1 MLNLCHSI
9 LSTVKFLLRAT
20 MLRLCFIKLSTSFP
34 FVYLCCLFEFSSFAL
49 IIFFWLVNL
58 LYTQNIF
65 SFFPVSSMASDS
77 PPPPTPH
84 SVLRFCI
91 LFIDTFF
98 IVFLGPWFQNF
109 LLTVFVSW
117 YAVLIYLSRIILWQG
132 QHRSMYF
139 KMTQKVRTL
148 WLPERHFN
156 KRMQNNKNYD
166 VKMFC
171 CACSSCKHAFTKI
184 YGEN

>member
-1 MLNLCHSI
+1 MWTFCNLSSCPLIWFLFCTHQYNLFMLNLCHSI
-9 LSTVKFLLRAT
+9 LSTVKFYWGLP
-20 MLRLCFIKLSTSFP
+20 CFIKLSTSFP

-77 PPPPTPH
+77 PPPPHPTPH
-84 SVLRFCI
+84 SVLPFCI

-132 QHRSMYF
+132 QHQSIYF
-139 KMTQKVRTL
+139 
-148 WLPERHFN
+148 
-156 KRMQNNKNYD
+156 
-166 VKMFC
+166 
-171 CACSSCKHAFTKI
+171 
-184 YGEN
+184 